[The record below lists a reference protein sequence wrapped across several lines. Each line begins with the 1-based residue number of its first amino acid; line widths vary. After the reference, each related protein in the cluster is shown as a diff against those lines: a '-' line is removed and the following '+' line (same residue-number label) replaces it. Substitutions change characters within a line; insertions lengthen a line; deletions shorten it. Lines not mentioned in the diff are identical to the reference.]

1 MEKKLVVIGMLGTTL
16 DAGKMPDRWERW
28 RPTVAACMHPDLPVS
43 RIDILRR
50 DDYGPMNR
58 RVMNDIRTISPQT
71 ETVEH
76 VFSLKDPWDFEE
88 VYAMLFDFAK
98 SYPFDTEHE
107 DYLIHMTTGTHVM
120 QICLF
125 LLVESRHIP
134 ARLLQTQPLPKEQM
148 KPQGTWSVIDLDL
161 SRYDQI
167 AARFKA
173 EGQAGVHFLKAG
185 IDTRNAGFNALIE
198 RIARVS
204 AASSEPILLT
214 GPSGSG
220 KTRLARLIYEWR
232 KQKRRVQGSFVELNC
247 ATLRGAAA
255 MSALFGH
262 AKGAYTG
269 ASEARSGL
277 MKAAD
282 GGMLFL
288 DEVGELGP
296 DEQAML
302 LRALEEKRFYPMG
315 SDKEVFSDFQLIC
328 GTNRSLHE
336 LAAQGKFRYDLLA
349 RIDLWSFELPGLAD
363 RPEDIEPNLDYEL
376 ERVRAQS
383 GDLVSFSREAR
394 ELFLHLAYGKDALWK
409 GNFRDLSGAVT
420 RMAALSEG
428 GRITEEGV
436 FEEWGR
442 LRRSWGPWESGSPAR
457 EKRETKRD
465 FCDSGVSGADMALVR
480 ELLGERAESLDAF
493 DVPQLACVLRAC
505 RSSATL
511 SDAGRKLF
519 AASRL
524 AKATG
529 NDADRLRK
537 YLARF
542 GLDWRSVAKRE

>member
-1 MEKKLVVIGMLGTTL
+1 ML
-16 DAGKMPDRWERW
+16 
-28 RPTVAACMHPDLPVS
+28 
-43 RIDILRR
+43 
-50 DDYGPMNR
+50 Y
-58 RVMNDIRTISPQT
+58 
-71 ETVEH
+71 
-76 VFSLKDPWDFEE
+76 
-88 VYAMLFDFAK
+88 DFAK
-98 SYPFDTEHE
+98 AYPFDTERE

-134 ARLLQTQPLPKEQM
+134 ARLLQTLPLPKEQM
-148 KPQGTWSVIDLDL
+148 KPQGTWSIIDLDL

-173 EGQAGVHFLKAG
+173 EEKAGVHFLKAG
-185 IDTRNAGFNALIE
+185 IDTRNAEFNALIE
-198 RIARVS
+198 RIAKVS

-247 ATLRGAAA
+247 ATLRGTAA

-269 ASEARSGL
+269 ASETRSGL

-302 LRALEEKRFYPMG
+302 LRALEEKRFYPLG
-315 SDKEVFSDFQLIC
+315 SDKEVQSDFQLIC

-336 LAAQGKFRYDLLA
+336 LAAQGRFRHDLLA
-349 RIDLWSFELPGLAD
+349 RIDLWSFELPGLAE

-376 ERVRAQS
+376 ERVQAQS
-383 GDLVSFSREAR
+383 GDFVSFSREAR
-394 ELFLHLAYGKDALWK
+394 ELFLHLAHSRDALWK

-442 LRRSWGPWESGSPAR
+442 LRRSWGAGSLPPALSGSSKAGG
-457 EKRETKRD
+457 ED
-465 FCDSGVSGADMALVR
+465 FSESGVSGADMALVR
-480 ELLGERAESLDAF
+480 ELLGGKADTLDAF
-493 DVPQLACVLRAC
+493 DVPQLACVIRLC
-505 RSSATL
+505 RSSSTL
-511 SDAGRKLF
+511 SEAGRRLF

-524 AKATG
+524 TKATS

-542 GLDWRSVAKRE
+542 GLDWRGVKGR